1 MFTRFRF
8 RDYDFKLVLMILG
21 LSIIG
26 VLTIGSA
33 EPSLQSKQLAGVI
46 AGFCLMIIISF
57 FNYSWVIRFY
67 SVSYTHLTLPT
78 ICSV

>member
-26 VLTIGSA
+26 VLTIGSRA
-33 EPSLQSKQLAGVI
+33 FTPV
-46 AGFCLMIIISF
+46 
-57 FNYSWVIRFY
+57 
-67 SVSYTHLTLPT
+67 
-78 ICSV
+78 